1 MERRLYQRIPVQIP
15 AVVTVEGG
23 AGVKVVAVDV
33 SSDGLGIECD
43 IRQRNMITPGGS
55 YVRNGKPVSVIVD
68 LELSDGDEDSV
79 KIVARCLVAFSRRM
93 SNDLCKIGLRYVDI
107 ENGSREW
114 LVRFV
119 ERRQVFLY
127 SQ

>member
-1 MERRLYQRIPVQIP
+1 MERRLYRRIPIQIP
-15 AVVTVEGG
+15 AVVTVDGG

-55 YVRNGKPVSVIVD
+55 YVRNGKPVSVVVD
-68 LELSDGDEDSV
+68 VELSDGDAQSI
-79 KIVARCLVAFSRRM
+79 KIVARCLVSFSRRM

-107 ENGSREW
+107 ESSSREW
-114 LVRFV
+114 LARFV
-119 ERRQVFLY
+119 EKRQSFLHK
-127 SQ
+127 Q